1 MEHAPRGVA
10 FRLFGQVEAAAD
22 GAPFRLATPRKS
34 LQILVYLL
42 LQRPAPVARD
52 FLAFT
57 LWPDEDEEVAL
68 TRLRSS
74 FSDLQRVLPPG
85 GPWVT
90 SGDDGVRWLDAD
102 RAWVDVSEFERL
114 ARDPASYA
122 QAVALYR
129 GHLAEA
135 LYDDW
140 IVAARERLCSTYL
153 SCLDALLSDARRRRA
168 FAEALAYAQRIL
180 HVDPWREDVVRRVIT
195 TRYDA
200 GDRAGA
206 LAEYRRFSAAL
217 REEMAV
223 DPMPETVALHDAIAR
238 GAPVGIDAPGEASA
252 SRLRASHAFPFVGR
266 AGELEALLERW
277 MQAERGSGGIAFVDG
292 EAGAGKTRLA
302 LELAQRVEERGA
314 RVLSGATGFPEA
326 APYQCIAEALRSARP
341 LVASLNLAPLWLG
354 VLSTL
359 VPDLTP
365 ALERAPLPQL
375 QPDDEQRRLLE
386 AMSRGLAQ
394 LARVRPVLLVLED
407 VHWASKATLDAIS
420 LLARQMLGERLLIVA
435 TLRDDDVPLGHPLHA
450 ARRTATLECAATI
463 VHLGGLDEGS
473 IQTLLDAAP
482 ARTEGATAAE
492 ILARS
497 NGNPLFATS
506 LIEAAGEF
514 GAGDVPGTIV
524 DIVVARIARLSETG
538 REALVAAALVGRRF
552 ASDIVREV
560 LGWDGATTI
569 DALDELIDRRI
580 VRPATGR
587 GSFDYAFVHQLVLG
601 AVLGT
606 LEAAQTSVLQRR
618 IARVLEALYPERHDE
633 LGGEMARHYD
643 AGGDARSAARWYAAA
658 GKRALALGALDD
670 ATALLARGL
679 SVVEDARLRIDLLFA
694 WESLLAR
701 RGDMAGRM
709 RTLHEAGSIAA
720 TLGDEDARCTVIVRR
735 ALCATQADDPKEVV
749 AALNDLRER
758 VEINQST
765 HWKARLNLAES
776 DYLLD
781 YGHAA
786 ESERHARS
794 AREAFAA
801 VGDASGEARALGELA
816 ILAVMQNRFSDA
828 ESYADLTDRAAARA
842 TDYESKRRAVQVRFM
857 ISGDE
862 PRPARPAAESW
873 LRSVTEAG
881 DRRSQAHALG
891 QLATTY
897 LTEIDGIAVAAAR
910 RLFGEARRT
919 FDDLRLPAGVASLDI
934 NSSYLWL
941 RVGAFAEAVAA
952 ARRGV
957 AYFQTAAHPRGTMA
971 ALSILCEALTYA
983 GDPHA
988 GREAGLR
995 ALTMARE
1002 RGRDLQ
1008 EGATLEQLAVAE
1020 FALGNVAD
1028 AIAHAE
1034 RAIALAAESGRE
1046 SGAAR
1051 NASMLALFF
1060 QRAGNLDGAVRYAER
1075 VPPDADL
1082 LANRALWPQRSA
1094 WIAADVFRAAGRDDE
1109 ARTFLML
1116 AHALLRRA
1124 ARGLEREE
1132 RQRFLALPWHREI
1145 RLAAARRR
1153 SPDASGRPG

>member
-10 FRLFGQVEAAAD
+10 FRLFGQVEVAVD

-57 LWPDEDEEVAL
+57 LWPNEDEEVAL
-68 TRLRSS
+68 ARLRSS

-85 GPWVT
+85 GPWVA
-90 SGDDGVRWLDAD
+90 SADDGIRWLDAE
-102 RAWVDVSEFERL
+102 RAWVDVSAFERL
-114 ARDPASYA
+114 ARDPATYA
-122 QAVALYR
+122 DAVGLYR

-140 IVAARERLCSTYL
+140 IGARRERFCAMYL
-153 SCLDALLSDARRRRA
+153 SCLDALVSDARRRRA
-168 FAEALAYAQRIL
+168 FAEALSYARRIL

-206 LAEYRRFSAAL
+206 LAEYRRFAAAL
-217 REEMAV
+217 REEMGV
-223 DPMPETVALHDAIAR
+223 DPMPETVALHDAVSGGAAVTVDLPGDAVTAR
-238 GAPVGIDAPGEASA
+238 PRST
-252 SRLRASHAFPFVGR
+252 HAFPFVGR
-266 AGELEALLERW
+266 ERELGAILDRW
-277 MQAERGSGGIAFVDG
+277 MHAERSSGGIAFVDG

-326 APYQCIAEALRSARP
+326 APYQCIVEALRSARP
-341 LVASLNLAPLWLG
+341 LVASLNLAPLWLA

-365 ALERAPLPQL
+365 GSERAPLPQL
-375 QPDDEQRRLLE
+375 EPDDEQRRLLE
-386 AMSRGLAQ
+386 AMTRTLSH

-407 VHWASKATLDAIS
+407 LHWASKATLDAICV
-420 LLARQMLGERLLIVA
+420 LARHMLGERLLIVA
-435 TLRDDDVPLGHPLHA
+435 TVRDDDVPLGHPLHA
-450 ARRTATLECAATI
+450 ARRTATLECGATS
-463 VHLGGLDEGS
+463 VHLGGLDAPA
-473 IQTLLDAAP
+473 IQTLLDADP
-482 ARTEGATAAE
+482 VRRTGATAAA
-492 ILARS
+492 IHARS

-506 LIEAAGEF
+506 LIEVSGEF
-514 GAGDVPGTIV
+514 DGDNVPRTIGDV
-524 DIVVARIARLSETG
+524 VVSRMARLGQTA
-538 REALVAAALVGRRF
+538 REALVVAALVGRRF

-569 DALDELIDRRI
+569 GALDELVDRRI
-580 VRPATGR
+580 VRPSTGR
-587 GSFDYAFVHQLVLG
+587 GTFDYTFVHELVLG

-606 LEAAQTSVLQRR
+606 LEAVQIGVLQRR
-618 IARVLEALYPERHDE
+618 IGRVLEALYPERHDD
-633 LGGEMARHYD
+633 LAGEIARHYD
-643 AGGDARSAARWYAAA
+643 AGGDAGGAARWYAVA
-658 GKRALALGALDD
+658 GKRALALSALDD
-670 ATALLARGL
+670 ATSLLARGL
-679 SVVEDARLRIDLLFA
+679 ALAEEARLRIELLFA
-694 WESLLAR
+694 LESLLAR
-701 RGDMAGRM
+701 RADMAGRM
-709 RTLHEAGSIAA
+709 RALDEAGAIAA

-735 ALCATQADDPKEVV
+735 ALCATQADAPEQVV
-749 AALNDLRER
+749 AALNELRER
-758 VEINQST
+758 VEINKST

-786 ESERHARS
+786 QSERHARS

-801 VGDASGEARALGELA
+801 IGDASGEARALGELA
-816 ILAVMQNRFSDA
+816 ILAVMQNRFA
-828 ESYADLTDRAAARA
+828 EAETYADLTDQSAARA

-857 ISGDE
+857 IAGDE
-862 PRPARPAAESW
+862 PRPARPAVESW

-881 DRRSQAHALG
+881 DRRSRAHALG

-897 LTEIDGIAVAAAR
+897 LTEIDGSAVAIAR
-910 RLFGEARRT
+910 RHFAEARRI
-919 FDDLRLPAGVASLDI
+919 FEDLRLPAGTASLDI
-934 NSSYLWL
+934 NSGYLWL
-941 RVGAFAEAVAA
+941 RLGAFEEAAAA

-957 AYFQTAAHPRGTMA
+957 AYFETAAHPRGTMA
-971 ALSILCEALTYA
+971 ALSILCEALTYVGNA
-983 GDPHA
+983 SA
-988 GREAGLR
+988 GRDAGFR

-1002 RGRDLQ
+1002 SGRDLQ

-1020 FALGNVAD
+1020 YALGDIGA
-1028 AIAHAE
+1028 AIACGE
-1034 RAIALAAESGRE
+1034 RALALSVEGGRN

-1060 QRAGNLDGAVRYAER
+1060 QCAGDLGAAVRYAER
-1075 VPPDADL
+1075 VPLDAEL
-1082 LANRALWPQRSA
+1082 LASRSLWPQRSA
-1094 WIAADVFRAAGRDDE
+1094 WIAFDVFRAAGRDEE
-1109 ARTFLML
+1109 ARRFLLL
-1116 AHALLRRA
+1116 AQAVLRRA

-1132 RQRFLALPWHREI
+1132 RQRFLALPWHRDTRRAAS
-1145 RLAAARRR
+1145 RLRTAVH
-1153 SPDASGRPG
+1153 